1 MTINQ
6 QSILTKEE
14 MVIERTPKELT
25 AWVERKL
32 QEFKGL
38 DDLKEDILL
47 HKGLFKEFYE
57 EVYPFNMLVNKLYKD
72 RSDVGCASNLGNQDF
87 DAVICDYSFSPPH
100 KLMVEFICAIEY
112 PAEHLRMKYFL
123 EHGHVNVYGELL
135 YTGTKKTGHKIHVEN
150 EMIDRDVLLQKN
162 FLLIKKAAEQK
173 SVHRKR
179 KKYGKKH
186 VLVIFFDDWF
196 LFNSKDDV
204 RVLEKF
210 VKTNVLSI
218 PLNFKAIYV
227 LGSSGKTF
235 LSLLQN

>member
-1 MTINQ
+1 MTINL

-14 MVIERTPKELT
+14 MVIERTPKELA

-32 QEFKGL
+32 LEFKGF
-38 DDLKEDILL
+38 DYLKEYVLL
-47 HKGLFKEFYE
+47 HKGLFKKFYE
-57 EVYPFNMLVNKLYKD
+57 EVYPLNMFANKLYKE
-72 RSDVGCASNLGNQDF
+72 RSDVGCTPNLDNQDF

-100 KLMVEFICAIEY
+100 KLMVEFTCAIEY
-112 PAEHLRMKYFL
+112 PDEHLRMKYFL
-123 EHGHVNVYGELL
+123 EHGHVNVYGELS

-179 KKYGKKH
+179 KKYGRKH
-186 VLVIFFDDWF
+186 ELVIFFDDWF
-196 LFNSKDDV
+196 LFNPKDDV
-204 RVLEKF
+204 SVLEKF

-227 LGSSGKTF
+227 LGLSGKTF
-235 LSLLQN
+235 LSFLQN